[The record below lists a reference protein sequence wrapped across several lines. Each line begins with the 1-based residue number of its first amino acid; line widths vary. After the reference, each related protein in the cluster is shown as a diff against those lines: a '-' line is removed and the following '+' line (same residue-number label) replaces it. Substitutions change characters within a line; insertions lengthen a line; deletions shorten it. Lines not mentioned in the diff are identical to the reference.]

1 MKREEVRE
9 LLCRIPFEVDGHGPT
24 AVFCGRSAITVEIR
38 GAKTVAHVRR
48 GIFRQRF
55 TFLTE
60 ELVKQ

>member
-38 GAKTVAHVRR
+38 GRR
-48 GIFRQRF
+48 QSPMCGAASFGSGSLF
-55 TFLTE
+55 
-60 ELVKQ
+60 